1 MTTLTGYSAYV
12 KELPLW
18 AVSLISVSTLCATV
32 WLLNGLIWL
41 KQWRSGQATENG
53 DSGKGLSI
61 LPDAE
66 PDDELR
72 GRYQAVYAENE
83 GRKTE
88 IDTLSA
94 RIERLKENHKQDLRE
109 QQKEI
114 DGLKQSL
121 VRAGDNYTT
130 LEGHYESKK
139 WLYELAA
146 SHAQFPEWFVTIQPT
161 KAWIADSGK
170 HGVLDYIAFT
180 LKIVN
185 HSVFDIAVEK
195 ELGGEIMFRGK
206 GLKRLKFVDKP
217 PKQLQNNEDTVLV
230 IYQELDPRERD
241 FIEEGWQ
248 EFTQNK
254 DASDLNFHFSK
265 LQITIKGSDKFPEVA
280 SKQLV
285 IGDSVQAK
293 FSELREKLWSVN
305 AP

>member
-1 MTTLTGYSAYV
+1 
-12 KELPLW
+12 
-18 AVSLISVSTLCATV
+18 
-32 WLLNGLIWL
+32 
-41 KQWRSGQATENG
+41 
-53 DSGKGLSI
+53 
-61 LPDAE
+61 
-66 PDDELR
+66 
-72 GRYQAVYAENE
+72 
-83 GRKTE
+83 
-88 IDTLSA
+88 
-94 RIERLKENHKQDLRE
+94 
-109 QQKEI
+109 
-114 DGLKQSL
+114 
-121 VRAGDNYTT
+121 
-130 LEGHYESKK
+130 
-139 WLYELAA
+139 
-146 SHAQFPEWFVTIQPT
+146 
-161 KAWIADSGK
+161 
-170 HGVLDYIAFT
+170 
-180 LKIVN
+180 
-185 HSVFDIAVEK
+185 
-195 ELGGEIMFRGK
+195 MFRGK